1 MYVESR
7 NGKKKYES
15 SFAGGTATTIDPGP
29 TFRDE
34 MRRDRLGHKITTL
47 PSCGSSL
54 RMKQYS
60 QDPERKPTEQP
71 ARVPEPPTA
80 ADCIPVSVPPH
91 QSELTRSARAREG
104 MLSPGGA
111 IIWSCPVSTP
121 HRRIFYEANKAEDNE
136 KHAKVK

>member
-1 MYVESR
+1 M
-7 NGKKKYES
+7 GKKKYES

-54 RMKQYS
+54 RVKQDS

-71 ARVPEPPTA
+71 VRVPEPPAA

-91 QSELTRSARAREG
+91 QRELTRVPEEPERG
-104 MLSPGGA
+104 CCPPGVQSYG
-111 IIWSCPVSTP
+111 PVLFPLPTGEYST
-121 HRRIFYEANKAEDNE
+121 RLTRQRIMRNMPR
-136 KHAKVK
+136 